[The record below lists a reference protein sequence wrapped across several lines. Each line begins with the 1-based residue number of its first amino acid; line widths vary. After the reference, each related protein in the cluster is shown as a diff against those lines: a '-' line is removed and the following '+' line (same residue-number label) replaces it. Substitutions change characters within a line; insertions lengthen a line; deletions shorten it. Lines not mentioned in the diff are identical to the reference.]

1 MGEAKAK
8 SRHAREDRPPPLHS
22 APRRGAF
29 WPILIVVQYA
39 YYRFTIIKSV
49 NAMNR
54 TSAQA
59 LTAARPVI
67 QFLTVLNLCYAA
79 GITLLLIAS
88 FFITG
93 WPQTP
98 LGDFASAHPQLPNGL
113 RAIVVLGIV
122 AAVLVHTIL
131 RRLLAIVDTVRDG
144 DPFNLDN
151 ARRLEAIAWSVL
163 ALEVLRLVIA
173 GIASTV
179 WEPGHVD
186 GFSIASWFAV
196 LLLFVLS
203 GVFAQGA
210 RMRADLEG
218 TV

>member
-1 MGEAKAK
+1 
-8 SRHAREDRPPPLHS
+8 
-22 APRRGAF
+22 
-29 WPILIVVQYA
+29 
-39 YYRFTIIKSV
+39 
-49 NAMNR
+49 MNR

-59 LTAARPVI
+59 LAFARPVI
-67 QFLTVLNLCYAA
+67 QGLTVLNILYGV
-79 GITLLLIAS
+79 GIALLLGWS
-88 FFITG
+88 FFIEG

-98 LGDFASAHPQLPNGL
+98 LGDFASKHPQLPNGL
-113 RAIVVLGIV
+113 RAIVVIGIV
-122 AAVLVHTIL
+122 GAVIVHTIL

-144 DPFNLDN
+144 DPFNLEN

-163 ALEVLRLVIA
+163 ALEVLRLIVA
-173 GIASTV
+173 TIASVV
-179 WEPGHVD
+179 WEAGRVD